1 MNAVF
6 RFLTAGLALVVWFAT
21 PIAAQKRTQET
32 FATPELAASA
42 VLSAL
47 QSKDEARIL
56 SIFGPEAREAFSSG
70 DPTLD
75 RIERE
80 VMTAAMSQSWRW
92 VARGSRSRELVVGD
106 EGWPFPV
113 PLVRRG
119 TTWTFDTAAGK
130 QEVLAR
136 RVGRNELKVIG
147 LCRQY
152 VFVQQRYAS
161 EGHDGNPAEAFA
173 QQFRSDAGK
182 QNGLYWETGPGES
195 PSPMGDLAAKAAVEG
210 YDRRASGEAAP
221 FHGYHFRILTAQGR
235 NASGGP
241 KNYVV
246 DGRMTQ
252 GFALIAYPAKY
263 RNSGVM
269 TFVVNQD
276 GVVYEKDLGPDTER
290 LATANVAFNP
300 DRTWRRVQ

>member
-1 MNAVF
+1 MNVVF
-6 RFLTAGLALVVWFAT
+6 RFLTAGLAFVVWFAT
-21 PIAAQKRTQET
+21 PIAAQKPAQET

-47 QSKDEARIL
+47 QSKDEARL
-56 SIFGPEAREAFSSG
+56 MAIFGPEAREAFSSG

-152 VFVQQRYAS
+152 VFVQQRHAS
-161 EGHDGNPAEAFA
+161 QGHDGTPAGAFA

-182 QNGLYWETGPGES
+182 QNGLYWETGPGEN

-210 YDRRASGEAAP
+210 YDRRASGAAAP
-221 FHGYHFRILTAQGR
+221 FHGYHFRILSAQGR
-235 NASGGP
+235 SAPGGP

-269 TFVVNQD
+269 TLVVNQD